1 MRSRWPNQRVE
12 KRDER
17 RAEFCRPSRGVIVEW
32 EVEELLFDKSRPEGH
47 VCERVREKVAGRSV
61 VKVVIEVPQTRSSRV
76 WRWAETIDKLS
87 LSSEQ
92 GQGERARQTHTPRH
106 FGTYCTGSSRASS
119 FTHSLTLDTS
129 TIHPRLGLGI
139 ALRGAGPT
147 ASIIPLSSWRD

>member
-1 MRSRWPNQRVE
+1 MR
-12 KRDER
+12 
-17 RAEFCRPSRGVIVEW
+17 
-32 EVEELLFDKSRPEGH
+32 EELSFVGLPGELLSSGRLKSCCSTR
-47 VCERVREKVAGRSV
+47 VDQKVTSARVREKVAGRSV